1 MKPFTVVLLLPNFLQ
16 DLGSDNYVAFVHA
29 IDAKGAVKVATE
41 EARRAHKC
49 ARKDLAL
56 LVVFHGHPNIARF
69 NFETI

>member
-29 IDAKGAVKVATE
+29 INAKEAVKVATE

-49 ARKDLAL
+49 ARKDLAH
-56 LVVFHGHPNIARF
+56 LVTFEGHPKIARF
-69 NFETI
+69 NFEI